1 MSVCRHFSQ
10 RATCPPRAAVR
21 QLSMADMTFNW
32 SRLTWPALAQRQAGP
47 WVRKISATSSGGR
60 GKASRVLRR
69 WPHPRDEMFER
80 TSDLAER
87 LEGDARI
94 ERGGIEFLVTEQHL
108 DHARSEER
116 RV

>member
-32 SRLTWPALAQRQAGP
+32 PRLTWPALAQRHAGP
-47 WVRKISATSSGGR
+47 WARKISATSSGGR
-60 GKASRVLRR
+60 GKEAASY
-69 WPHPRDEMFER
+69 
-80 TSDLAER
+80 
-87 LEGDARI
+87 EGGRI
-94 ERGGIEFLVTEQHL
+94 LTTRCSSGLVTWPSAL
-108 DHARSEER
+108 RAT